1 MLKLQKVRPIRKQ
14 YKLSILQLKI
24 IKMKRSLLT
33 VALVFGT
40 FMFLQA
46 QFEIK
51 PTFGLNFSRLSN
63 EPEDFNQS
71 ARPGFQ
77 LGGSIQLGKK
87 LYVEPG
93 IFWVKMSKDLVHVD
107 QTELDFDNNISA
119 IRIPVFVGYQIIG
132 GDEENIFGL
141 RVFGGPTGSWITKI
155 EANDTELEK
164 EDFNNFLWGVDVG
177 AGVDVWLLF
186 LDIGHEW
193 GLNQV
198 FKEDPNEAKNHAWWF
213 NIGMRFR
220 F

>member
-1 MLKLQKVRPIRKQ
+1 MK
-14 YKLSILQLKI
+14 
-24 IKMKRSLLT
+24 KMLLT
-33 VALVFGT
+33 LAMVLGT

-51 PTFGLNFSRLSN
+51 PTFGLNLSRLSD
-63 EPEDFNQS
+63 EPENFNQS
-71 ARPGFQ
+71 ARIGFQ
-77 LGGSIQLGKK
+77 LGGSVQLGKK
-87 LYVEPG
+87 FYIEPG
-93 IFWVKMSKDLVHVD
+93 IFWVKMNKDLTHKGD
-107 QTELDFDNNISA
+107 ENFNFENNISA

-155 EANDTELEK
+155 ESDGEDLDK
-164 EDFNNFLWGVDVG
+164 EDFNNFLWGFDVG

-193 GLNQV
+193 GLNEV
-198 FKEDPNEAKNHAWWF
+198 FKDDPNEAKNHAWWW
-213 NIGMRFR
+213 NLGLRFR